1 MKIGIIGLQNSG
13 KTTIFNALT
22 GLNAEVTAYSSQ
34 KLEPNIGVV
43 EVPDERIDWLSEHY
57 QPKKTI
63 YAHMEFTDFAGLSAG
78 SKDNEAFSA
87 ESLGLI
93 KTSEALA
100 LVVRNFTDEIIC
112 QSQGEP
118 DPLADIDQ
126 IMEDMIISDMIL
138 VEKRLERIVKDKK
151 RGINLAELQIEEHI
165 LTRINEQLN
174 NSTPVRDLEFSAEE
188 EKAIRGFRLLTEKP
202 IMIILNSDENNFAKN
217 EAVIAEIEKKF
228 RVIELAGNF
237 EMELSKMDSEEAEM
251 FMEDMNISESAVNR
265 LIRFSYNMLGLI
277 SFFTVGKDEVRAWT
291 IVNGDNAVQAAGKI
305 HSDLARGFIR
315 AECFHYEK
323 LKELGSEKA
332 LREKGM
338 FRLEGKNYLVQ
349 DGDIINIRFS
359 V

>member
-22 GLNAEVTAYSSQ
+22 GLDAEVTAYSSQ

-43 EVPDERIDWLSEHY
+43 KVPDERIDWLSAHY
-57 QPKKTI
+57 KPKKTI
-63 YAHMEFTDFAGLSAG
+63 YTHMEFTDFAGLTAG
-78 SKDNEAFSA
+78 SKGSETFSA

-100 LVVRNFTDEIIC
+100 LVIRNFNDEIIF
-112 QSQGEP
+112 QSQGNP
-118 DPLADIDQ
+118 DPLNDIDQ
-126 IMEDMIISDMIL
+126 ITEDMIISDLLI

-151 RGINLAELQIEEHI
+151 RGVNLAELQVEENI

-174 NSTPVRDLEFSAEE
+174 NSMPVRDLEVSAEE

-202 IMIILNSDENNFAKN
+202 IMIILNSDENNFGNN
-217 EAVIAEIEKKF
+217 EALIAEIEKSY

-237 EMELSKMDSEEAEM
+237 EMELSKLDSEEAEM

-265 LIRFSYNMLGLI
+265 LIRFSYNLLGLI

-291 IVNGDNAVQAAGKI
+291 IVRGDNAVQAAGKI

-315 AECFHYEK
+315 AECFHYDK

-349 DGDIINIRFS
+349 DGDIVNIRFS

>member
-22 GLNAEVTAYSSQ
+22 GLNAEVAAYSSQ

-43 EVPDERIDWLSEHY
+43 EVPDERINWLSAHY
-57 QPKKTI
+57 EPKKTI
-63 YAHMEFTDFAGLSAG
+63 YTHMEFTDFAGLTAG
-78 SKDNEAFSA
+78 SKNSEAFSA

-100 LVVRNFTDEIIC
+100 LVIRNFNDEIIC
-112 QSQGEP
+112 QSQGDP
-118 DPLADIDQ
+118 DPQAEIDQ
-126 IMEDMIISDMIL
+126 IVEDMIISDLLI

-151 RGINLAELQIEEHI
+151 RGVNLAELQVEENI
-165 LTRINEQLN
+165 FTRINEQLN
-174 NSTPVRDLEFSAEE
+174 NSKPVRDMEVSAEE

-202 IMIILNSDENNFAKN
+202 IMIILNSDENNFGNN
-217 EAVIAEIEKKF
+217 EALITEIEKNYS
-228 RVIELAGNF
+228 VIELAGNF
-237 EMELSKMDSEEAEM
+237 EMELSKLDSDEAEM

-291 IVNGDNAVQAAGKI
+291 IVSGDNAVQAAGKI

-315 AECFHYEK
+315 AECFHYDK

-349 DGDIINIRFS
+349 DGDIVNIRFS

>member
-1 MKIGIIGLQNSG
+1 MKIGLIGLQNSG

-43 EVPDERIDWLSEHY
+43 EVPDGRIDWLSAHY

-63 YAHMEFTDFAGLSAG
+63 FTHIEFTDFAGLTSS
-78 SKDNEAFSA
+78 SKSGEAFSA

-100 LVVRNFTDEIIC
+100 LVVRNFNDEIIS

-118 DPLADIDQ
+118 DPLSDIDQ
-126 IMEDMIISDMIL
+126 IIEDMIISDLIL
-138 VEKRLERIVKDKK
+138 VEKRLERIEKDKK
-151 RGINLAELQIEEHI
+151 RGNNSAELQIEENI
-165 LTRINEQLN
+165 LQRICEQLN
-174 NSTPVRDLEFSAEE
+174 NSAPVRDLKVLPEE
-188 EKAIRGFRLLTEKP
+188 KKAIRGFRLLTEKP
-202 IMIILNSDENNFAKN
+202 IMIILNSDENNFGAN
-217 EAVIAEIEKKF
+217 GELISRIEENY

-237 EMELSKMDSEEAEM
+237 EMELSRLDKEEADM
-251 FMEDMNISESAVNR
+251 FMEDMNINGSAINR
-265 LIRFSYNMLGLI
+265 LIRFSYDMLGLI

-291 IVNGDNAVQAAGKI
+291 ITSGDNAVEAAGKI
-305 HSDLARGFIR
+305 HTDLARGFIR
-315 AECFHYEK
+315 AECFHYNDLK
-323 LKELGSEKA
+323 LLGSEKA
-332 LREKGM
+332 LREKGL
-338 FRLEGKNYLVQ
+338 FRLEGKTYLVQ

>member
-1 MKIGIIGLQNSG
+1 MKIGLIGLQNSG

-22 GLNAEVTAYSSQ
+22 GLDAEVTSYSSQ

-63 YAHMEFTDFAGLSAG
+63 YTHIEFTDFAGLSSG
-78 SKDNEAFSA
+78 SKEGETFSA

-93 KTSEALA
+93 KNSEALA
-100 LVVRNFTDEIIC
+100 LVIRNFNDEIIS
-112 QSQGEP
+112 QSQGDPEP
-118 DPLADIDQ
+118 ISDIEQ
-126 IMEDMIISDMIL
+126 IMEDMIISDMML

-151 RGINLAELQIEEHI
+151 RGVNLAELQIEEHT
-165 LTRINEQLN
+165 LSRISEQLN
-174 NSTPVRDLEFSAEE
+174 NSIPARDLEFSPEE

-202 IMIILNSDENNFAKN
+202 IMILLNSDENNFGKN
-217 EAVIAEIEKKF
+217 GDLINKIEENY

-237 EMELSKMDSEEAEM
+237 EMELSKLDSEEADM

-265 LIRFSYNMLGLI
+265 LIRFSYDMLGLI

-291 IVNGDNAVQAAGKI
+291 ITTGDNAVVAAGKI

-323 LKELGSEKA
+323 LKEFGSEKA
-332 LREKGM
+332 LREKGL
-338 FRLEGKNYLVQ
+338 FRLEGKTYIVQ